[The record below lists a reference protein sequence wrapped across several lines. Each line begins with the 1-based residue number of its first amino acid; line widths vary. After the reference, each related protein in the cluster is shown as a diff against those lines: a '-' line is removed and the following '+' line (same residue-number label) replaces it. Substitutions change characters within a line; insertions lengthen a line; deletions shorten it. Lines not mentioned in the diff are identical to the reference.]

1 MAAVTRHLRTPTPHH
16 HTCAASK
23 TELTE
28 RHMIRQPT
36 ARGDDLELDLDD
48 RSMRFAEYV
57 LAIVAIVAAGI
68 LAYVR

>member
-1 MAAVTRHLRTPTPHH
+1 
-16 HTCAASK
+16 
-23 TELTE
+23 
-28 RHMIRQPT
+28 MIRQPT